1 MYKVIERFMDL
12 QDENH
17 IYEIGDTY
25 PRKGSKPSKERIEE
39 LASDKNLIG
48 FPLIK
53 SYAEPKPKAD
63 KPKATKKSKGEDNG
77 NSKD

>member
-12 QDENH
+12 QDEKH

-48 FPLIK
+48 FPLIR
-53 SYAEPKPKAD
+53 SVEPKPKAE
-63 KPKATKKSKGEDNG
+63 KPKATKKSKGEGNG
-77 NSKD
+77 NIKD

>member
-39 LASDKNLIG
+39 LAGDKNLIG
-48 FPLIK
+48 FPLIR
-53 SYAEPKPKAD
+53 SVEPKPKTA
-63 KPKATKKSKGEDNG
+63 KKSKGEGNG

>member
-1 MYKVIERFMDL
+1 MYKVIARFADL

-39 LASDKNLIG
+39 LAGDTNKIG
-48 FPLIK
+48 IPLIK
-53 SYAEPKPKAD
+53 SEEPKAKTE
-63 KPKATKKSKGEDNG
+63 KPKTAKKK
-77 NSKD
+77 